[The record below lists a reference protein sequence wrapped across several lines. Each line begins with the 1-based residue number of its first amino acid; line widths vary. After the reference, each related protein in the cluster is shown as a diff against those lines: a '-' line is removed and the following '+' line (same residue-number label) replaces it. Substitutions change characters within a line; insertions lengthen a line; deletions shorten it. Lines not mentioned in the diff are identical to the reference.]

1 LDNIDNFEQTLQKQG
16 LGRSMDED
24 DGEGGEIPHK
34 TEPKSMVSAVATMT
48 RIKEKKQRGE
58 FMRKE
63 RDKRRR
69 KMIVDQSKLQREIE
83 VQKREQLILEKLKQQ
98 SKQEKEIEYEI
109 WRSQQCKQIILQNR
123 DLRDQKY
130 KEKHEVNIINA
141 KYKEEE
147 MLKVKK

>member
-1 LDNIDNFEQTLQKQG
+1 MDNIDNFEQTLQKQG